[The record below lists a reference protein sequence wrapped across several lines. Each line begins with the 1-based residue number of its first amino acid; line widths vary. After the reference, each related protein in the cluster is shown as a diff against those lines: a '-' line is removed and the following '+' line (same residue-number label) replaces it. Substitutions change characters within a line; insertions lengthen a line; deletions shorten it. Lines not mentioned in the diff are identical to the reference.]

1 MTPMYWFTLF
11 YDVWGMR
18 AADALR
24 LGHACHHRPGAVLRA
39 IHNQTVAEDA
49 DTVKIAKGES

>member
-1 MTPMYWFTLF
+1 MYWFTLF